1 MPNIN
6 NLTTIKYT
14 KQDLGDLFLDL
25 RLAAAEYYDNALG
38 DLSFD
43 RDNAELVVPIYML
56 IRSLPKDFV
65 LEINKEEFENTVAKL
80 HLI

>member
-14 KQDLGDLFLDL
+14 KQDLSDLFLDL

-65 LEINKEEFENTVAKL
+65 LEINKEEFENTVA
-80 HLI
+80 LI

>member
-14 KQDLGDLFLDL
+14 KEDLVDLFLDL
-25 RLAAAEYYDNALG
+25 RLAAAEYYDNALS

-43 RDNAELVVPIYML
+43 RDNAELVIPIYIL
-56 IRSLPKDFV
+56 IHSLPEDFV
-65 LEINKEEFENTVAKL
+65 LEINKEEFENTVTKL
-80 HLI
+80 

>member
-80 HLI
+80 H

>member
-14 KQDLGDLFLDL
+14 KQDLSDLFLDL

-65 LEINKEEFENTVAKL
+65 LEINKEEFENTVAL
-80 HLI
+80 L